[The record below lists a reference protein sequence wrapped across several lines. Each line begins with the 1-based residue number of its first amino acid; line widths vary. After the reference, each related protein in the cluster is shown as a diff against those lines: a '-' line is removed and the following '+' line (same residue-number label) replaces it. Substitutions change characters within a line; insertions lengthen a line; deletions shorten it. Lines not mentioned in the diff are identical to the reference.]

1 MALEMYSEG
10 STYSTAVDIYAFG
23 MCVLEMIT
31 RQVPYSECPSVGQ
44 IMKKVQQVTRAQ
56 RCAFVVSRRM
66 LNSPLHLAMPT
77 ALLPP

>member
-1 MALEMYSEG
+1 MRAGVSTGTPEYMALEMYSEG

-44 IMKKVQQVTRAQ
+44 IMKKVQE
-56 RCAFVVSRRM
+56 VSAGGA
-66 LNSPLHLAMPT
+66 NGAHIG
-77 ALLPP
+77 